1 MMIIAERHLVFP
13 DEAVAKA
20 RYQNVDKM
28 NYEAPLT
35 SLVWLTSLVSIGL
48 TYLVSYLMIPDI
60 GGDPTMWWKLS
71 SIITCGT
78 AGRSDHSG
86 IREGF
91 HFGGISAHQRSCD
104 VVAEGGASLN
114 ILSAWWPETSALTGW
129 A

>member
-1 MMIIAERHLVFP
+1 
-13 DEAVAKA
+13 VAKA

-78 AGRSDHSG
+78 LAGAIIPEFVKVFTSVDSSHTKEVVTSS
-86 IREGF
+86 REG
-91 HFGGISAHQRSCD
+91 GRRSTFCP
-104 VVAEGGASLN
+104 
-114 ILSAWWPETSALTGW
+114 AWWPATSARIGW